1 MNGVHNL
8 AESLLRNH
16 KIDVRCRSTER
27 GATPLL
33 LEASIVVASYNGLVS
48 QFVHDNL
55 DKRLN
60 FNKINKDDLFDS
72 DVVTCEFLYDKNYWV
87 ADVIDS
93 LIAEAHKRYSHMLND
108 IREDPDLEL
117 YQTAY
122 PAQMYHN

>member
-16 KIDVRCRSTER
+16 KIDASCRSTER

-60 FNKINKDDLFDS
+60 FNKINRDDLFDS
-72 DVVTCEFLYDKNYWV
+72 DTVTCEFLYDENYWV
-87 ADVIDS
+87 ASAIED
-93 LIAEAHKRYSHMLND
+93 LIAEACKRYSHMLDD

-122 PAQMYHN
+122 PARMYHD

>member
-60 FNKINKDDLFDS
+60 FNKINRDDLFDS
-72 DVVTCEFLYDKNYWV
+72 DAVTCEFLYDKNYWV
-87 ADVIDS
+87 ADVINS
-93 LIAEAHKRYSHMLND
+93 LIAEACKRYSHMLND
-108 IREDPDLEL
+108 IREDHDLEL

-122 PAQMYHN
+122 PAQMYHD

>member
-60 FNKINKDDLFDS
+60 FDKINRDDLFDS
-72 DVVTCEFLYDKNYWV
+72 DAVTCEFLYDENYWV
-87 ADVIDS
+87 ASAIED
-93 LIAEAHKRYSHMLND
+93 LIAEACKRYSHMLND
-108 IREDPDLEL
+108 IQEDPDLEL

-122 PAQMYHN
+122 PAQMYHD